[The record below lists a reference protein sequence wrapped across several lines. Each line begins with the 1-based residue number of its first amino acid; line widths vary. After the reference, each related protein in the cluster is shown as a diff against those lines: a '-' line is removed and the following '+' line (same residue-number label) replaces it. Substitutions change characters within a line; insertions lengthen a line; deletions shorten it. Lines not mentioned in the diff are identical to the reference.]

1 MSATDD
7 LPPDDVK
14 ILFNREDLASDIEWI
29 LKGDFH
35 SPDVLA
41 RLFVSFRQAIDS
53 GLQGINHTRQ
63 ALVTAIE
70 LVYLHS
76 RAHVAALKLYRLSL
90 EGELKIQ
97 DEPVN
102 LINAA
107 IERSTA
113 GARKGQGSGHARKKA
128 SDRKLH

>member
-7 LPPDDVK
+7 RSPDEGSL
-14 ILFNREDLASDIEWI
+14 LFDREDLASDIEWI
-29 LKGDFH
+29 LSD
-35 SPDVLA
+35 SPHAPEALA
-41 RLFVSFRQAIDS
+41 RLFVSFKQAIDS
-53 GLQGINHTRQ
+53 GLQGISQTSK
-63 ALVTAIE
+63 ALVMAIE

-90 EGELKIQ
+90 EGELKVE

-113 GARKGQGSGHARKKA
+113 GARKGQASGRARQKA
-128 SDRKLH
+128 SDKNLN

>member
-1 MSATDD
+1 MSIDD
-7 LPPDDVK
+7 DRAFDEESLR
-14 ILFNREDLASDIEWI
+14 FEREDLASDIELI
-29 LKGDFH
+29 LKGDSH
-35 SPDVLA
+35 SPEALA

-53 GLQGINHTRQ
+53 GLYGINQTRS
-63 ALVTAIE
+63 ALVIAIE

-76 RAHVAALKLYRLSL
+76 GAHVAALDLYRLSL
-90 EGELKIQ
+90 EGELKFE

-113 GARKGQGSGHARKKA
+113 RARKGRASGQARKQVG
-128 SDRKLH
+128 D